1 VFAQIVDV
9 FRDQC
14 PAPIAGLPRRIQAAF
29 RGRGRESDGRTH
41 GGRFGWVTPRTIPT
55 SSLPTNFSASSRPA
69 LRAMLPAAARADSPR
84 RARDRNRHKDAFTP
98 GRYNGMLLVL
108 TLAHLIATLLGAAGE
123 SIGLDRLLR
132 ANTVKTRAHS
142 LFRRGYEYL
151 RGVIDR
157 VLAPLRAAFF
167 ELVRGY
173 ARNAEIYADT

>member
-1 VFAQIVDV
+1 
-9 FRDQC
+9 
-14 PAPIAGLPRRIQAAF
+14 
-29 RGRGRESDGRTH
+29 
-41 GGRFGWVTPRTIPT
+41 
-55 SSLPTNFSASSRPA
+55 
-69 LRAMLPAAARADSPR
+69 
-84 RARDRNRHKDAFTP
+84 
-98 GRYNGMLLVL
+98 MLLVL